1 MATNGVRTF
10 PSSDEGLSGEGAT
23 RLTGNKNTKWGSDP
37 LGYWSRM
44 LMKQAESHLT
54 IKAFCKEEGF
64 STCSFYSWRK
74 RLGSNFRKPKGA
86 LSERK
91 NFVELFADCS
101 ESGIQVA
108 IGNQVH
114 ISVARGFDPE
124 TFRSALSV
132 VCDILQ

>member
-1 MATNGVRTF
+1 METNGTGIFPRTDGDLLG
-10 PSSDEGLSGEGAT
+10 DEAT
-23 RLTGNKNTKWGSDP
+23 RLTGSRNTKWGSDP
-37 LGYWSRM
+37 LAYWSRM
-44 LMKQAESHLT
+44 VTKQAESHLT
-54 IKAFCKEEGF
+54 VKAFCKEEGF
-64 STCSFYSWRK
+64 STCSFYTWRK

-101 ESGIQVA
+101 ESGIRMT